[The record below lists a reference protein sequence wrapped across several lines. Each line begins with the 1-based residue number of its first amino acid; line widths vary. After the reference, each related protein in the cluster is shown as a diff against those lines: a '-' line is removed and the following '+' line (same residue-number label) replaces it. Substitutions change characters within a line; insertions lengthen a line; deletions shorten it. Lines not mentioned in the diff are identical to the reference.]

1 MEWGVD
7 DVGHVKE
14 GQRKP
19 VLVFCKTTVVGRKQE
34 AVAVV
39 RPVCGPG
46 HRTYVPSSGPP
57 SLAHL
62 LGLSE
67 TIQKV
72 GKMQENQERESKGK
86 GELQGGGV
94 LVNRFFR
101 VCIQIP
107 DG

>member
-1 MEWGVD
+1 MW
-7 DVGHVKE
+7 
-14 GQRKP
+14 
-19 VLVFCKTTVVGRKQE
+19 T
-34 AVAVV
+34 
-39 RPVCGPG
+39 GPSNI
-46 HRTYVPSSGPP
+46 RAKFWTSP

-72 GKMQENQERESKGK
+72 RKMQENQERESKGK